1 MKPDYL
7 DELIDRASK
16 AAGSGKALAQELE
29 VANTVISD
37 WKSGRK
43 TCSPED
49 QALMAALAGL
59 DAEAWGA
66 RAMIAKHAG
75 TTKGAKL
82 EGALKKALL
91 ATGAAAASFGAI
103 AAENVA
109 YLIRCI
115 DCQQA
120 KALTTIKILA
130 GRESPWGGPPYPRT
144 PQNRLTLIATG
155 LS

>member
-1 MKPDYL
+1 MKPEYL

-16 AAGSGKALAQELE
+16 EAGSDTKLGGLLE
-29 VANTVISD
+29 VSKQTVSD
-37 WKSGRK
+37 WRHDRK

-82 EGALKKALL
+82 EAALKKALL
-91 ATGAAAASFGAI
+91 ATGAAMLSSSVHAAPVIS
-103 AAENVA
+103 V
-109 YLIRCI
+109 
-115 DCQQA
+115 
-120 KALTTIKILA
+120 LA
-130 GRESPWGGPPYPRT
+130 D
-144 PQNRLTLIATG
+144 TLSNLPLVLYTMYNKLRRK
-155 LS
+155 LSGFAFQ

>member
-1 MKPDYL
+1 MKPNYL

-16 AAGSGKALAQELE
+16 KAGSLKALAEELE
-29 VANTVISD
+29 VAPTVISD

-43 TCSPED
+43 RCSPED

-59 DAEAWGA
+59 EAEAWGA

-82 EGALKKALL
+82 EEALKKALA
-91 ATGAAAASFGAI
+91 ATGGALASFGAI
-103 AAENVA
+103 AGNDPI

-115 DCQQA
+115 
-120 KALTTIKILA
+120 
-130 GRESPWGGPPYPRT
+130 
-144 PQNRLTLIATG
+144 NR
-155 LS
+155 